1 MLFLDM
7 PPTVPTPSP
16 SPSPSDATSGGL
28 TTPVLIGIIVGGVAL
43 AILALFIVILCV
55 CIARLRV
62 NRQGF
67 YFTNEDKSQAPQM
80 LRYSASL
87 RSISSQT
94 VMPIDGRDKEN
105 EYMV

>member
-1 MLFLDM
+1 MKCD
-7 PPTVPTPSP
+7 TGIAHNTPSLVV
-16 SPSPSDATSGGL
+16 S
-28 TTPVLIGIIVGGVAL
+28 
-43 AILALFIVILCV
+43 LFGSCLCCV
-55 CIARLRV
+55 CVARLRV

-67 YFTNEDKSQAPQM
+67 YFTNEDKSEAPQM

-87 RSISSQT
+87 RSLSSQT

>member
-1 MLFLDM
+1 M
-7 PPTVPTPSP
+7 
-16 SPSPSDATSGGL
+16 
-28 TTPVLIGIIVGGVAL
+28 VLAIIVLLV
-43 AILALFIVILCV
+43 VIFCV

-67 YFTNEDKSQAPQM
+67 YFTNEDKSEAPQM

-87 RSISSQT
+87 RSLSSQT